1 MPDVRDD
8 GRGGWTV
15 YRNGVLAG
23 AAFPEK
29 TAVPGG
35 AWFGRRLGRGQV
47 GVRFPGEHLAVS
59 YVLGRCRDRDNNCP
73 ICGPTLEGTSDD
85 QGE

>member
-15 YRNGVLAG
+15 YRNGRLAG

-35 AWFGRRLGRGQV
+35 AWFGRRAGTAARL
-47 GVRFPGEHLAVS
+47 FPGQHLAVA
-59 YVLGRCRDRDNNCP
+59 YVLRRCPDLNDQCP
-73 ICGPTLEGTSDD
+73 ICGPTMKGASSD